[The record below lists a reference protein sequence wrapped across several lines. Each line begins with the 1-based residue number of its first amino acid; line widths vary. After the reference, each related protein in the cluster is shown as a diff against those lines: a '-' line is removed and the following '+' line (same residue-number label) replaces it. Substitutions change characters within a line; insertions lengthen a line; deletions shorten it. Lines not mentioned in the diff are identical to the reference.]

1 MSESLFNKVAG
12 QKAYSIIKTRLQ
24 HMCFPVKFVKS
35 VTTFFYGTP
44 LVAFYVV
51 PISINVYQSL
61 QYCLLAVS
69 TISVLPGKFI
79 NDSNVCLSNPLVLV
93 PFVQVNPFVV
103 AMFVQVNLL
112 LLVMPAHVNS
122 LVVAMVR

>member
-1 MSESLFNKVAG
+1 M
-12 QKAYSIIKTRLQ
+12 
-24 HMCFPVKFVKS
+24 FPCEICEICEHL
-35 VTTFFYGTP
+35 FYGTP

-93 PFVQVNPFVV
+93 PFVQVNPFVG

-122 LVVAMVR
+122 LVVVMVR